1 MSEHSRE
8 TEVARSNQIGSDD
21 ISDVIRVV
29 IADDQTLVREGLT
42 LMLGLFD
49 GIEVVGVAED
59 GEQAVALVLS
69 TSPQVALLDL
79 RMPRVDGIEATRRI
93 REQAPNVEVVVL
105 TTYADDESVVAA
117 LRAGAR
123 GYLTK
128 DASSEE
134 IERAVRDAVRGRT
147 RLDPAV
153 QERLVEMVTSG
164 PASTAPGLLPPG
176 GPLTERETEVV
187 RLMAEGLSNR
197 EIATRLFVTEATVK
211 THVNNVF
218 GKLDVNDRAAA
229 VSWAFRSGIAA
240 TGR

>member
-1 MSEHSRE
+1 VNPPKLSD
-8 TEVARSNQIGSDD
+8 VAAGEA
-21 ISDVIRVV
+21 VIRVV
-29 IADDQTLVREGLT
+29 LADDQTLVREGLT
-42 LMLGLFD
+42 LMLGLVD
-49 GIEVVGVAED
+49 GVEVVGVAED

-69 TSPQVALLDL
+69 MSPHVALLDL
-79 RMPRVDGIEATRRI
+79 RMPRVDGIEATQRI
-93 REQAPNVEVVVL
+93 REQAPLVEVVVL

-134 IERAVRDAVRGRT
+134 IERAIRDAVCGRT

-164 PASTAPGLLPPG
+164 SVSSPAVAPPG

-229 VSWAFRSGIAA
+229 VSWAFRAGIAA

>member
-1 MSEHSRE
+1 M
-8 TEVARSNQIGSDD
+8 TEPA
-21 ISDVIRVV
+21 IRVV
-29 IADDQTLVREGLT
+29 LADDQTLVREGLSV
-42 LMLGLFD
+42 MLGLID
-49 GIEVVGVAED
+49 GIDVVGVAAD
-59 GEQAVALVLS
+59 GDEAVALVRS
-69 TSPQVALLDL
+69 MQPQVALLDL

-93 REQAPNVEVVVL
+93 LAQTPEVEVVVL
-105 TTYADDESVVAA
+105 TTYADDESVMAA

-134 IERAVRDAVRGRT
+134 IERAIRDAVRGRT

-153 QERLVEMVTSG
+153 QERLVEIVTAG
-164 PASTAPGLLPPG
+164 ATATTTATPPG
-176 GPLTERETEVV
+176 GALTDRETEVV
-187 RLMAEGLSNR
+187 QLMAEGLSNR

-218 GKLDVNDRAAA
+218 SKLGVNDRAAA
-229 VSWAFRSGIAA
+229 VAWAFRSGVVS

>member
-1 MSEHSRE
+1 VSAA
-8 TEVARSNQIGSDD
+8 T
-21 ISDVIRVV
+21 IRVV
-29 IADDQTLVREGLT
+29 LADDQTLVREGLS
-42 LMLGLFD
+42 LMLGLLD

-69 TSPQVALLDL
+69 ETPQVALLDL
-79 RMPRVDGIEATRRI
+79 RMPRMDGIEATRQI
-93 REQAPNVEVVVL
+93 RAQAPLVEVVVL

-134 IERAVRDAVRGRT
+134 IERALRDAVCGRT

-153 QERLVEMVTSG
+153 QQRLVEMVTSG
-164 PASTAPGLLPPG
+164 PGASVAAAAPPG

-197 EIATRLFVTEATVK
+197 EIARRLFVTEATVK

-229 VSWAFRSGIAA
+229 VSWAFRSGLAKPD
-240 TGR
+240 R

>member
-1 MSEHSRE
+1 MSDS
-8 TEVARSNQIGSDD
+8 AGL
-21 ISDVIRVV
+21 IRVV
-29 IADDQTLVREGLT
+29 LADDQTLVREGLS
-42 LMLGLFD
+42 LMLGLVD
-49 GIEVVGVAED
+49 GIEVVGVAEN
-59 GEQAVALVLS
+59 GEQAVELVV
-69 TSPQVALLDL
+69 TAAPDVALLDL

-93 REQAPNVEVVVL
+93 REQAPDVEVVVL
-105 TTYADDESVVAA
+105 TTYADDESVIAA

-134 IERAVRDAVRGRT
+134 IERAIRDAVCGKT

-153 QERLVEMVTSG
+153 QERLVEIVTSG
-164 PASTAPGLLPPG
+164 PAMSTASVPPG
-176 GPLTERETEVV
+176 GPLTERETEVL

-197 EIATRLFVTEATVK
+197 SIAGRLFVTEATVK

-229 VSWAFRSGIAA
+229 VAWAYRSGLAI